1 MLYHPTTIILTSI
14 IALIISFKHSR
25 VFNIIALLYPIITT
39 ALFFTYAKNGF
50 LEIANVIISYNFGNY
65 EKLISVS
72 FFCVLFAANAYSIGL
87 NKKLE
92 VIFGSCYG
100 AFAFMC
106 LFANDF
112 ISMFIGL
119 ELMMVFSSVI
129 IFIGGARAS
138 LRCAKKYFIT
148 HLISSSMIIIGVA
161 YLITKNNDLAI
172 VPVTALLNNPN
183 YSSIILYIMLLGMLI
198 NIAVF
203 PFSGW
208 MVKYYP
214 KASSSGFLYLISFTT
229 KVSVMLLA
237 KIFLGLEE
245 MKYIAVIMI
254 IYSSFKAAIEE
265 NIFSILCYFS
275 IIAIGIML
283 LGISVG
289 TKEAILA
296 TVCYLFIHI
305 MYKLLL
311 SISAAI
317 LVDKANIKTCH
328 NIKKIGNK
336 ILVFGL
342 ILGILLMVNIPLAS
356 SFVIKTSI
364 SHLFSESLIYIVIT
378 LSSFIMIFALP
389 WKKYFNAT
397 KPLNVKLNIY
407 SKISIIFMTFVV
419 IVIAIFGK
427 QIPVLKEVSQFNNL
441 TIFSKDALKQIIV
454 ILSGLLAA
462 SLYMTHRKDTKPI
475 NFIEWLGNVF
485 FRLYPRWVN
494 TKAPKNNVTEPW
506 EFRDLEKQIF
516 NKLNAIH
523 NQKNAIF
530 IVFTVFIVILLVLT
544 NIANPI

>member
-14 IALIISFKHSR
+14 IALIISFKHR
-25 VFNIIALLYPIITT
+25 RAFNIIALFYPIITT
-39 ALFFTYAKNGF
+39 ALFFTYAESGS

-72 FFCVLFAANAYSIGL
+72 FFCVLFAANAYCIGQ

-92 VIFGSCYG
+92 VILGSCYG
-100 AFAFMC
+100 AFAFMT

-119 ELMMVFSSVI
+119 EIMMVFSSSI

-138 LRCAKKYFIT
+138 LRSAKKYFIT
-148 HLISSSMIIIGVA
+148 HLISSNMIVIGIA
-161 YLITKNNDLAI
+161 YLITKNNDLTI
-172 VPVTALLNNPN
+172 VPVTALLNHPH
-183 YSSIILYIMLLGMLI
+183 YSSAMLYIMLSGMLI

-214 KASSSGFLYLISFTT
+214 KASPSGFLYLISFTT
-229 KVSVMLLA
+229 KISVILLA

-245 MKYIAVIMI
+245 MKYIAILMI
-254 IYSSFKAAIEE
+254 LYSSFKATMEE
-265 NIFSILCYFS
+265 NIFSILCYLS
-275 IIAIGIML
+275 IIVIGIML

-296 TVCYLFIHI
+296 TTCYLFIHI

-317 LVDKANIKTCH
+317 LADEANIKTCH
-328 NIKKIGNK
+328 NIKKINSK
-336 ILVFGL
+336 ILLFGL
-342 ILGILLMVNIPLAS
+342 ILGILVMFNIPLSS
-356 SFVIKTSI
+356 SFVVKTSLT
-364 SHLFSESLIYIVIT
+364 HLFSDSLVYIVIT
-378 LSSFIMIFALP
+378 LSSFMMIFALP
-389 WKKYFNAT
+389 WKKYFSTT
-397 KPLNVKLNIY
+397 KSLNIKLNIY

-419 IVIAIFGK
+419 ILIAIFGM
-427 QIPVLKEVSQFNNL
+427 QIPVLKELNQFNNL
-441 TIFSKDALKQIIV
+441 TIFSSDALKQIV
-454 ILSGLLAA
+454 LILSGLLAG
-462 SLYMTHRKDTKPI
+462 SLYMTQRKNTKPL

-485 FRLYPRWVN
+485 FGLYLKWANIKP
-494 TKAPKNNVTEPW
+494 PKNDVTEPW
-506 EFRDLEKQIF
+506 EFRDLEKQVL
-516 NKLNAIH
+516 NKLNEIH

-544 NIANPI
+544 SSI